1 MNTKTALGI
10 VSVVVI
16 AVGIGVAMG
25 LTLGGGPADSP
36 ESGETTPQS
45 MATPTAT
52 PTPSPTPTTV
62 SSPTT
67 PRSTPT
73 LTPTPTPDGPVSRS
87 KIEYRLY
94 QRVNFHRT
102 SHGYDRLQLNESL
115 RAVARS
121 HSEDMAAE
129 GFVGHKG
136 SDGATL
142 PDRLE
147 RFGADCRAST
157 ETVGRTPFDRPVD
170 AENGTT
176 IRYDTAGEV
185 ANALVREWMNGDGT
199 RHKILRIEWIDVGIG
214 VHVVE
219 RTEGAMV
226 YATQVLCEP

>member
-16 AVGIGVAMG
+16 AVGIGIAMG

-67 PRSTPT
+67 PRPTP
-73 LTPTPTPDGPVSRS
+73 TPTPTPDGPVSRS
-87 KIEYRLY
+87 EIEYRLY